1 MTGVIRR
8 AGWVEPERGL
18 NYAAI
23 GATSTEA
30 VLSYPPEGFR
40 PAQSHHR
47 IGSGA
52 SRFEL
57 AGRELMTWG
66 ALRRAGVI
74 VRDIAAEPGRPDSG
88 RVDPVRGEP
97 SGQRGGGT
105 SRARFL
111 EDGTPWVTPGM
122 TATLVVGGPRAPEAP
137 VKVVWVVDEPG
148 RIGFAYGSRPGH
160 PLQTEHLL
168 LLEHA
173 DDDSVWLTCRSIA
186 RPAGNRWLPSAIA
199 YGRRQRDAERRML
212 TALHPVHTA

>member
-1 MTGVIRR
+1 MSGPIRR

-23 GATSTEA
+23 GATSSEA

-40 PAQSHHR
+40 PAQSRHR

-52 SRFEL
+52 QRFRL
-57 AGRELMTWG
+57 AGHELMTWG
-66 ALRRAGVI
+66 ALRRAGVV
-74 VRDIAAEPGRPDSG
+74 VRDITSEPRRTEAAAATDESQ
-88 RVDPVRGEP
+88 
-97 SGQRGGGT
+97 S
-105 SRARFL
+105 
-111 EDGTPWVTPGM
+111 DGLPWVTPGM
-122 TATLVVGGPRAPEAP
+122 TATLVVGGSRMPDSP

-173 DDDSVWLTCRSIA
+173 VDDSVWLTCRSMTRPVGSRWRPSVIRFA
-186 RPAGNRWLPSAIA
+186 RQ
-199 YGRRQRDAERRML
+199 QRDLEQRML
-212 TALHPVHTA
+212 TALHPVYAG